1 LIEEEEDA
9 TEAREDARGAI
20 VGACALTL
28 FAAVAAL
35 TFGQL
40 PGGVV
45 LALAAVIWASAATLG
60 YVVLWWR

>member
-1 LIEEEEDA
+1 
-9 TEAREDARGAI
+9 
-20 VGACALTL
+20 V
-28 FAAVAAL
+28 

>member
-1 LIEEEEDA
+1 
-9 TEAREDARGAI
+9 

-28 FAAVAAL
+28 FAAVATL
-35 TFGQL
+35 TFGHL

-45 LALAAVIWASAATLG
+45 LVISTVVWAAAAVLV